1 MFTARLDILS
11 NVPWQASAC
20 WQQPGPPGLMSS
32 FTPAEPSMASAGSLW
47 SHPATV
53 AW

>member
-1 MFTARLDILS
+1 MFTASLDILS
-11 NVPWQASAC
+11 NLPWQASAC
-20 WQQPGPPGLMSS
+20 WQEPGHPGLMPC
-32 FTPAEPSMASAGSLW
+32 FTPAEPSLASAGLLG